1 MKKLCVTSGCKGG
14 AGKSTIACLLAYA
27 LSQEGYSVLLLD
39 SGGGDSGLLCL
50 GGASSHTNLEEG
62 GSLVE
67 TLRESPLSSGL
78 YVAFAPSPLTDEAYP
93 DDLQSLRSAQLD
105 IIVVDTSTASCS
117 NYCSDVQLDLYIF
130 VALPNWLSWH
140 AYQRWLGR
148 LATRARKD
156 NLLLVLN
163 MYQPLL
169 TDWKRRYAA
178 AAEHLAVLSYDPAL
192 TFTYTRNIFEASL
205 ALSRGT
211 KRNLRDILFKLT
223 TFLKETHSREA

>member
-1 MKKLCVTSGCKGG
+1 KGG

-50 GGASSHTNLEEG
+50 GGAPSHANPEEG

-67 TLRESPLSSGL
+67 TLWESSLSSGL
-78 YVAFAPSPLTDEAYP
+78 YVAFASPSLVNEDN
-93 DDLQSLRSAQLD
+93 LQSFRSAQLD
-105 IIVVDTSTASCS
+105 IIVVDTNTASCS
-117 NYCSDVQLDLYIF
+117 NYCSDVELDLYIF

-169 TDWKRRYAA
+169 TEWKRRYAA

-211 KRNLRDILFKLT
+211 KRNLRDILSKLT

>member
-1 MKKLCVTSGCKGG
+1 LKKLCVTSGCKGG

-50 GGASSHTNLEEG
+50 GGASSYANPEEG

-67 TLRESPLSSGL
+67 TLWESSLSSGL
-78 YVAFAPSPLTDEAYP
+78 YVAFASPSLVNEDN
-93 DDLQSLRSAQLD
+93 LQSFRSAQLD
-105 IIVVDTSTASCS
+105 IIVVDTNTASCS
-117 NYCSDVQLDLYIF
+117 NYCSDVELDLYIF

-169 TDWKRRYAA
+169 TEWKRRYAA

-211 KRNLRDILFKLT
+211 KRNLRDILSKLT

>member
-1 MKKLCVTSGCKGG
+1 LKKLCVTSGCKGG

-50 GGASSHTNLEEG
+50 GGAPSHVNPEEG

-67 TLRESPLSSGL
+67 TLRESSLSSGL
-78 YVAFAPSPLTDEAYP
+78 YVAFASPPLVNEDN
-93 DDLQSLRSAQLD
+93 LQSFRSAQLD
-105 IIVVDTSTASCS
+105 IIVVDTDTASCS

-223 TFLKETHSREA
+223 TFLKETRSREA

>member
-1 MKKLCVTSGCKGG
+1 M
-14 AGKSTIACLLAYA
+14 
-27 LSQEGYSVLLLD
+27 
-39 SGGGDSGLLCL
+39 
-50 GGASSHTNLEEG
+50 
-62 GSLVE
+62 E
-67 TLRESPLSSGL
+67 TLWESSLSSGL
-78 YVAFAPSPLTDEAYP
+78 YVAFASPSLVNEDN
-93 DDLQSLRSAQLD
+93 LQSFRSAQLD

-117 NYCSDVQLDLYIF
+117 DCRSDVELDLYIF

-169 TDWKRRYAA
+169 TEWKRRYAA

-211 KRNLRDILFKLT
+211 KRNLRDILSKLT